1 MKSLRYTLALL
12 LSVSLLLGCAGAEK
26 RDVPPAEALFNQAK
40 NAVEHENF
48 DEADEFIMMMRE
60 EYPFSPLA
68 IEAELLSADVLY
80 LRENFAESAA
90 SYRAFE
96 ENHPSHA
103 KVPYAIYKRGLSYY
117 GQLETEDRDQTPAKT
132 MVELLKRLVSAYPS
146 SEYVVDAQAKI
157 AEGKELL
164 AGHELYVARF
174 YLRKEEYKAAL
185 GRVMNVLKEFHDSK
199 AAAEA
204 SRMADEIRAIMK
216 DKGIPETNPQ

>member
-1 MKSLRYTLALL
+1 MKSLIYTLALL
-12 LSVSLLLGCAGAEK
+12 FAVSLLWGCAGAEK

-48 DEADEFIMMMRE
+48 EEADELIMTMRE

-96 ENHPSHA
+96 ENHPAHA
-103 KVPYAIYKRGLSYY
+103 RVPYAIYKRGLSYY
-117 GQLETEDRDQTPAKT
+117 GQLETEGRDQTPAKT
-132 MVELLKRLVSAYPS
+132 MVELFTRLISAYPS
-146 SEYVVDAQAKI
+146 SEYAADAGEKTK
-157 AEGKELL
+157 EGKELL

-185 GRVMNVLKEFHDSK
+185 GRVTNVLRDYHDSK
-199 AAAEA
+199 AAGEA
-204 SRMADEIRAIMK
+204 SRMADEIRARMQET
-216 DKGIPETNPQ
+216 GITTE